1 MSSIDFK
8 KGDLV
13 RWRVFNDSTD
23 FAQSFLFYGV
33 GLENLD
39 NIGLYLDAQSR
50 NTGRVYFPNQNKIL
64 ILHNHSLKKLS

>member
-13 RWRVFNDSTD
+13 IWRVFGDNTN
-23 FAQSFLFYGV
+23 FAQRCFYNI

-39 NIGLYLDAQSR
+39 NIGLYLNVQNENS
-50 NTGRVYFPNQNKIL
+50 GSVYFPELNKTL
-64 ILHNHSLKKLS
+64 VLHNHSLKKIS

>member
-13 RWRVFNDSTD
+13 RWRVFGDSTD
-23 FAQSFLFYGV
+23 FGQRCFYGM

-39 NIGLYLDAQSR
+39 NIGLYLDVLSGSR
-50 NTGRVYFPNQNKIL
+50 GSIYFPVLNKVL
-64 ILHNHSLKKLS
+64 VLHNHSLKKVS